1 MGMRYTGLRERALKA
16 ITGEW
21 EVFAHLVVAAV
32 FKTVGRHVNR
42 IASGFD
48 SHTLPPKKEAV
59 QIGFR
64 PSSPRES
71 IGLNRTMR
79 TGWESK
85 EI

>member
-1 MGMRYTGLRERALKA
+1 MDIRYTGLRERALKA
-16 ITGEW
+16 ITGQW

-48 SHTLPPKKEAV
+48 SHTLPPKIGAV

-71 IGLNRTMR
+71 IGLNRTNR
-79 TGWESK
+79 TEWESNG
-85 EI
+85 I

>member
-1 MGMRYTGLRERALKA
+1 MRYTGLRERALEA
-16 ITGEW
+16 ITGGW
-21 EVFAHLVVAAV
+21 EVSAHLVVAAV

-48 SHTLPPKKEAV
+48 SHTLPPKIGKV

-64 PSSPRES
+64 PSSRRES

-79 TGWESK
+79 TRWQRN